1 MKGLNKEERQKL
13 AETIEHGVKFTN
25 RGLAAMAMS
34 LYPEKDE
41 KNILANLGTDMIKDG
56 YISRLKLGLYVK
68 SAQSVLYKRASK
80 NAATVTHSMQT
91 VLTPTPSLQEF
102 TDKELVNELRSRGWQ
117 VDAIKQVK
125 L

>member
-1 MKGLNKEERQKL
+1 MKGLNREEKQKL

-34 LYPEKDE
+34 LFPEKDE

-56 YISRLKLGLYVK
+56 HISRLKLGLYVK
-68 SAQSVLYKRASK
+68 SAQSVLYKRAAK
-80 NAATVTHSMQT
+80 NAATETHSTQT
-91 VLTPTPSLQEF
+91 VLIPAPSLQAF
-102 TDKELVNELRSRGWQ
+102 TDKGLVIELRSRGWQ